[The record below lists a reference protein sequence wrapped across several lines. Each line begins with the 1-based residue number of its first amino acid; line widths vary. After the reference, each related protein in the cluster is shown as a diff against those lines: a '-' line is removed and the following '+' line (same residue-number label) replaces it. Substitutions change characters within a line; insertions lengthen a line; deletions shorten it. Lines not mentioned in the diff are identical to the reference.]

1 MEVRKIFSRQASLF
15 GKKGQER
22 LLNSTVCVVGLGGLG
37 SVVCECLVRAGVG
50 NLILMDFD
58 RVSVSDLNRQILYS
72 YRDIGK
78 RKVDAASERLRS
90 VFPEVKI
97 RAVSKRLTKNS
108 ASFLRGDMVADC
120 LDNFEARFFL
130 DRLCSDKGLAFV
142 HAGVEGLFGQVVT
155 VLPEASRRLSD
166 IYQGIGR
173 SEKRP
178 VALCPPVMVVGAVQ
192 ALEIL
197 NFLLRGRDGLSFK
210 DGLLF
215 ADLEHFSLDKIGL
228 A

>member
-1 MEVRKIFSRQASLF
+1 MEVRKIFSRQAPLL
-15 GKKGQER
+15 GKSGQER

-50 NLILMDFD
+50 CLVLVDFD
-58 RVSVSDLNRQILYS
+58 YVSLSDLNRQILYS

-78 RKVDAASERLRS
+78 RKVDAASKRLRS
-90 VFPEVKI
+90 FLPDVKI
-97 RAVSKRLTKNS
+97 KAISKRLTENS
-108 ASFLRGDMVADC
+108 GPILQGDVVADC
-120 LDNFEARFFL
+120 LDNFEARFCL
-130 DRLCSDKGLAFV
+130 DRLCRDKGLPFV

-155 VLPEASRRLSD
+155 VLPEASKRLSD
-166 IYQGIGR
+166 IYQGIDSNG
-173 SEKRP
+173 KRP

-197 NFLLRGRDGLSFK
+197 NFLLRGRAGLSFN

-215 ADLEHFSLDKIGL
+215 VDLEHFNLDKIEL